1 MSIAPLSLSYAIA
14 ACAYGVLAV
23 LVLKGL
29 RGSFLGWAFLLTVL
43 ATVLWAF
50 TGLLLTGSEL
60 GSEPLLDL
68 ITALRNTAW
77 LGLTYLLW
85 RHVAAGEAPLRA
97 VAQPIARVGA
107 GLGLTLLGLVT
118 LAAAQPGNGLAAQ
131 LGQIALLGFAVVGL
145 VLVDSFRTS
154 CKGSELWAVKHL
166 LIGLGGLFA
175 YDLFVASEALLL
187 RQIGEATRLA
197 QPLVAAMIAP
207 LLGVAA
213 SRIGNLRINIP
224 VSRQLVL
231 QTSALLL
238 CGFYLLAV
246 AAAGFLLRA
255 LGLQWGAALQLVFG
269 FAAGLVLVVVVGS
282 GELRAR
288 GRRFVGR
295 HFFEFA
301 YDYRQEWL
309 RFVETMAG
317 GKDRLSLHERAIQAI
332 ADPIECTGGFLYLRE
347 RGDHWRLTASWNWSP
362 PAGLPPPPG
371 ELIEQ
376 LALAPAVLDPMFAAR
391 PEGPVSDWLQ
401 RFGDVWFAHAIAA
414 QGRMVGFVILGKPRA
429 GRLLTGEDRDLLKVL
444 SVQIAGYLT
453 EEQTITALA
462 EARRFERMSKNFSFI
477 AHDLKNIVSQL
488 SLILQ
493 QAKRRGDNPA
503 FVRDALDT
511 VEYSVEK
518 MRAMLLRLRDRAE
531 SSGVEALDLD
541 ALLADIVSRKR
552 IVVDNLVLEREED
565 DFHVLANRSAVAAI
579 LENLID
585 NARDAGGPQV
595 DIRLRVSRDAHTVF
609 VDVVDDGP
617 GMTFEFVQD
626 HLFQPFSSTKSD
638 GFGIGMYQCREWLES
653 WGGGLE
659 VESEVGEGTTVR
671 LRFPSAVVR
680 PASTA
685 PVTRES

>member
-14 ACAYGVLAV
+14 AVAYGSLAI
-23 LVLKGL
+23 LVLKGR
-29 RGSFLGWAFLLTVL
+29 RGSFLSSAFFLTVL

-50 TGLLLTGSEL
+50 TGLLLTASNI

-68 ITALRNTAW
+68 VTALRNTVW

-85 RHVAAGEAPLRA
+85 RHVAAGESPLRA
-97 VAQPIARVGA
+97 MAHPIARVGI
-107 GLGLTLLGLVT
+107 GLVVAFLGLVT
-118 LAAAQPGNGLAAQ
+118 LAAVQPAHSLVVQ

-145 VLVDSFRTS
+145 VLVDSFRGS

-187 RQIGEATRLA
+187 RQIGESTRLA

-207 LLGVAA
+207 LLAIAA
-213 SRIGNLRINIP
+213 NRIRDLRLDIP

-231 QTSALLL
+231 QTTALLL

-309 RFVETMAG
+309 RFVATMAG

-332 ADPIECTGGFLYLRE
+332 ADPLECTGGFLFLRE
-347 RGDHWRLTASWNWSP
+347 RGDNWRLTGSWNWSP
-362 PAGLPPPPG
+362 PTGLPPPPT

-376 LALAPAVLDPMFAAR
+376 LSAQPVVLEPHR
-391 PEGPVSDWLQ
+391 EGQIRTPVADWLE
-401 RFGDVWFAHAIAA
+401 RFGDVWFVHAIAA
-414 QGRMVGFVILGKPRA
+414 QGRAVGFVILGKPRA
-429 GRLLTGEDRDLLKVL
+429 GRILTWEDRDLLKIL

-511 VEYSVEK
+511 VDHSVDK
-518 MRAMLLRLRDRAE
+518 MRSMLLRLRDKAD
-531 SSGVEALDLD
+531 SSGVERLDLN
-541 ALLADIVSRKR
+541 ALLPDIVSRKR
-552 IVVDNLVLEREED
+552 IVVDNLVLEKEED

-595 DIRLRVSRDAHTVF
+595 DIRLRVSRDTHTVF
-609 VDVVDDGP
+609 IDVADDGP

-659 VESEVGEGTTVR
+659 VESRLGEGTTVR
-671 LRFPSAVVR
+671 LRLPGAVAAKMNAL
-680 PASTA
+680 PAIGGS
-685 PVTRES
+685 

>member
-1 MSIAPLSLSYAIA
+1 
-14 ACAYGVLAV
+14 
-23 LVLKGL
+23 
-29 RGSFLGWAFLLTVL
+29 
-43 ATVLWAF
+43 
-50 TGLLLTGSEL
+50 
-60 GSEPLLDL
+60 
-68 ITALRNTAW
+68 
-77 LGLTYLLW
+77 
-85 RHVAAGEAPLRA
+85 
-97 VAQPIARVGA
+97 
-107 GLGLTLLGLVT
+107 
-118 LAAAQPGNGLAAQ
+118 
-131 LGQIALLGFAVVGL
+131 
-145 VLVDSFRTS
+145 
-154 CKGSELWAVKHL
+154 
-166 LIGLGGLFA
+166 
-175 YDLFVASEALLL
+175 
-187 RQIGEATRLA
+187 
-197 QPLVAAMIAP
+197 
-207 LLGVAA
+207 
-213 SRIGNLRINIP
+213 
-224 VSRQLVL
+224 
-231 QTSALLL
+231 
-238 CGFYLLAV
+238 
-246 AAAGFLLRA
+246 
-255 LGLQWGAALQLVFG
+255 
-269 FAAGLVLVVVVGS
+269 
-282 GELRAR
+282 
-288 GRRFVGR
+288 
-295 HFFEFA
+295 
-301 YDYRQEWL
+301 
-309 RFVETMAG
+309 
-317 GKDRLSLHERAIQAI
+317 
-332 ADPIECTGGFLYLRE
+332 
-347 RGDHWRLTASWNWSP
+347 
-362 PAGLPPPPG
+362 
-371 ELIEQ
+371 
-376 LALAPAVLDPMFAAR
+376 
-391 PEGPVSDWLQ
+391 VSDWLQ

-685 PVTRES
+685 PVTMES